1 MKFIVIAVLLAEFV
15 LRSSLSHASSHGL
28 SFVTL
33 DNFQPYSWTSDQ
45 GARGI
50 DVEIIRELSRRIN
63 IPISI
68 SFVPW
73 KRVLL
78 MTKTGKTDGSFAA
91 FKTSERNEFAIYIDP
106 PMHYSTYKLFV
117 RKGSGFRYTKLD
129 DLYGKI
135 IAKNAG
141 FLISAPID
149 QAIAEN
155 KIRVIE
161 GKNANNN
168 IRLVVSGRAD
178 AFVGNENEIM
188 YQLKQM
194 KLTDEIIPLPR
205 PLRVSRGAFLMISKA
220 ADIVDKQ
227 LIVQKISK
235 TLSEMK
241 RDGSFEKIYEQYLR

>member
-1 MKFIVIAVLLAEFV
+1 MKLLVLAVLLTGLI
-15 LRSSLSHASSHGL
+15 LRSSFSHATSGDL

-33 DNFQPYSWTSDQ
+33 DNFQPYSWVSDE

-50 DVEIIRELSRRIN
+50 DVAIIRELSRRID

-78 MTKTGKTDGSFAA
+78 MTKTGKADGSFAA
-91 FKTSERNEFAIYIDP
+91 FKTPERSEFAIYIDP

-117 RKGSGFRYTKLD
+117 KKGSEFRYAKLE
-129 DLYGKI
+129 DLYGKT

-141 FLISAPID
+141 FVLSASID
-149 QAIAEN
+149 QAITET
-155 KIRVIE
+155 KIKVIE

-188 YQLKQM
+188 YRLKQM

-205 PLRVSRGAFLMISKA
+205 PLRASRGAFLMISKA
-220 ADIVDKQ
+220 ADIANKQ
-227 LIVQKISK
+227 LIVKRISK
-235 TLSEMK
+235 TLSEME
-241 RDGSFEKIYEQYLR
+241 RDGFFQKIYDQYLK